1 MSALTNFALIAKITR
16 PNSLAPKIITTLQ
29 TDEWESPRARDSSS
43 SIIEPSD
50 SQGNIDP
57 NVSYEEGHVSLLKW
71 RLFGNRVMFGPD
83 GKLLAP
89 LASALGIPSHEVEA
103 INDYLRKAVD
113 AIKSKERAV
122 REIESETPEATV
134 YIFPALTD
142 TVSEQLELLRESLLL
157 RLGSDEK
164 STALTQLF
172 SLSLPIASATT
183 EKRIVVT
190 RSAGGTFYSGSF
202 KMTNNMTGRIYSVS
216 VDPESNDERADSPFF
231 VRFGESIM
239 E

>member
-1 MSALTNFALIAKITR
+1 MSLHFGYRNWLLIVSALTNFALIAKITR

-89 LASALGIPSHEVEA
+89 WAFLHMKL
-103 INDYLRKAVD
+103 K
-113 AIKSKERAV
+113 
-122 REIESETPEATV
+122 
-134 YIFPALTD
+134 
-142 TVSEQLELLRESLLL
+142 Q
-157 RLGSDEK
+157 
-164 STALTQLF
+164 STT
-172 SLSLPIASATT
+172 
-183 EKRIVVT
+183 
-190 RSAGGTFYSGSF
+190 
-202 KMTNNMTGRIYSVS
+202 IY
-216 VDPESNDERADSPFF
+216 
-231 VRFGESIM
+231 GKL
-239 E
+239 